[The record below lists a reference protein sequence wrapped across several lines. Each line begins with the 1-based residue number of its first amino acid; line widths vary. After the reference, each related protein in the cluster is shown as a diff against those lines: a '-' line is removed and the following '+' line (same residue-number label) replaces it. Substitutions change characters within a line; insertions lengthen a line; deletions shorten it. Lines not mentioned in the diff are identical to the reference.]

1 MKKKF
6 GVLQPLLKRSPHG
19 AVVIKPKLMLS
30 SVSWQQFLAV
40 LTFIVLAYYCYVGL
54 RYYQK
59 ELWAFVNRKPATGK
73 LPSPNLTS
81 SFQVMG
87 LAKPDHGVSISD
99 TSDLQF
105 AVEEEPETEI
115 ASKGHEVVV
124 NTRPQDPTNDLL
136 QDVSHLVEA
145 FKEIDDKSEF
155 LSLLR
160 IQYSSYRS
168 PEANSVDWP
177 SVKQRTL
184 MLSKD
189 KLPFTVTEADIQH
202 N

>member
-1 MKKKF
+1 M
-6 GVLQPLLKRSPHG
+6 
-19 AVVIKPKLMLS
+19 
-30 SVSWQQFLAV
+30 
-40 LTFIVLAYYCYVGL
+40 
-54 RYYQK
+54 
-59 ELWAFVNRKPATGK
+59 
-73 LPSPNLTS
+73 
-81 SFQVMG
+81 MG